1 MFDSGDIM
9 KKIIDVINNDG
20 VVIMPTD
27 TIYGIVAK
35 ATNEDVIKKV
45 YSLKKRDDRKPML
58 ILVSDKEML
67 KNYVLSINEI
77 EQTLIDSLWPGP
89 LTIIFDKKNISDLL
103 TGGLN
108 TVGIRI
114 PANKDLLDIITRV
127 GVPLLSTS
135 VNLSGEKS
143 ATCVSNISE
152 SMLDNVDYVYDNG
165 ECNDVPS
172 TIVRVV
178 DGEVKILREGIV
190 SKEKIESII
199 NKK

>member
-9 KKIIDVINNDG
+9 KEIIDVINNDG
-20 VVIMPTD
+20 IVIMPTD

-35 ATNEDVIKKV
+35 ATNEDVIKRV

-58 ILVSDKEML
+58 ILVSGNEML
-67 KNYVLSINEI
+67 KDYVSSINEL
-77 EQTLIDSLWPGP
+77 EQTLIDNLWPGP

-103 TGGLN
+103 TGGLP
-108 TVGIRI
+108 TVGVRI
-114 PANKDLLDIITRV
+114 PNNKEMLDIISSV

-143 ATCVSNISE
+143 ATCVSNINKT
-152 SMLDNVDYVYDNG
+152 MLDNVDFVYDNG

-172 TIVRVV
+172 TIIRVV
-178 DGEVKILREGIV
+178 NGEVKILREGII
-190 SKEKIESII
+190 SEEKIESVI

>member
-9 KKIIDVINNDG
+9 KEIIDVINNDG
-20 VVIMPTD
+20 IVIMPTD

-35 ATNEDVIKKV
+35 ATNEDVVKKV
-45 YSLKKRDDRKPML
+45 YSLKRRDDRKPML

-67 KNYVLSINEI
+67 NDYVSSINEL
-77 EQTLIDSLWPGP
+77 EKTLIDNFWPGP

-103 TGGLN
+103 TGGLS
-108 TVGIRI
+108 TIGIRI
-114 PANKDLLDIITRV
+114 PDNKEMLDIISCV

-143 ATCVSNISE
+143 ATCVSNINDT
-152 SMLDNVDYVYDNG
+152 MLNNVDFVYDNG

-172 TIVRVV
+172 TIIRVLN
-178 DGEVKILREGIV
+178 GEVKILREGII
-190 SKEKIESII
+190 SKEKIESVI
-199 NKK
+199 NRK

>member
-1 MFDSGDIM
+1 MFDSGDVM
-9 KKIIDVINNDG
+9 KEIIDVINNDG
-20 VVIMPTD
+20 IVIMPTD

-35 ATNEDVIKKV
+35 ATNEDVIKRV

-58 ILVSDKEML
+58 ILVSDNEML
-67 KNYVLSINEI
+67 KNYVSSINKV
-77 EQTLIDSLWPGP
+77 EQTLIDNLWPGP

-103 TGGLN
+103 TGGLS

-114 PANKDLLDIITRV
+114 PNNKEMLDIISSV

-143 ATCVSNISE
+143 ATCVSNINKT
-152 SMLDNVDYVYDNG
+152 MLDNVDFVYDNG

-172 TIVRVV
+172 TIIRVV
-178 DGEVKILREGIV
+178 NGEVKILREGII
-190 SKEKIESII
+190 SKEKIENVI

>member
-9 KKIIDVINNDG
+9 KEIIDVINNDG
-20 VVIMPTD
+20 IVIMPTD

-35 ATNEDVIKKV
+35 ATNEDVIKRV
-45 YSLKKRDDRKPML
+45 YSLKKRDDRKPLL

-67 KNYVLSINEI
+67 KDYVSSINEL
-77 EQTLIDSLWPGP
+77 EQTLIDNLWPGP
-89 LTIIFDKKNISDLL
+89 LTIIFDKNNISDLL
-103 TGGLN
+103 TGGLP

-114 PANKDLLDIITRV
+114 PNNKEMLDIISGV

-143 ATCVSNISE
+143 ATCVSKINKT
-152 SMLDNVDYVYDNG
+152 MLDNVDFVYDNG

-172 TIVRVV
+172 TIIRVV
-178 DGEVKILREGIV
+178 NGEVKILREGII
-190 SKEKIESII
+190 SKEKIESVI

>member
-1 MFDSGDIM
+1 MFDSGDVM
-9 KKIIDVINNDG
+9 KEIIDVINNDG
-20 VVIMPTD
+20 IVIMPTD

-35 ATNEDVIKKV
+35 ATNEDVIKRV

-58 ILVSDKEML
+58 ILVSDNEML
-67 KNYVLSINEI
+67 KNYVSSINKV
-77 EQTLIDSLWPGP
+77 EQTLIDNLWPGP

-103 TGGLN
+103 TGGLP
-108 TVGIRI
+108 TVGVRI
-114 PANKDLLDIITRV
+114 PNNKEMLDIISSV

-143 ATCVSNISE
+143 ATCVSNINKT
-152 SMLDNVDYVYDNG
+152 MLDNVDFVYDNG

-172 TIVRVV
+172 TIIRVV
-178 DGEVKILREGIV
+178 NGEVKILREGII
-190 SKEKIESII
+190 SKEKIESVI

>member
-9 KKIIDVINNDG
+9 KKIIDIINNDG

-35 ATNEDVIKKV
+35 ATNEDVIKKI

-58 ILVSDKEML
+58 ILVSDQEML
-67 KNYVLSINEI
+67 KKYVVSINEI
-77 EQTLIDSLWPGP
+77 EQSLIDSLWPGP
-89 LTIIFDKKNISDLL
+89 LTIIFDKKNISNLL

-114 PANKDLLDIITRV
+114 PDNKDLLDIINDV

-143 ATCVSNISE
+143 ATCVSNINK
-152 SMLDNVDYVYDNG
+152 SMLDNVDFVYDNG

-178 DGEVKILREGIV
+178 DGEVKILREGVV
-190 SKEKIESII
+190 SKEKIESLF
-199 NKK
+199 NEK

>member
-35 ATNEDVIKKV
+35 ATKEDVIKKV

-58 ILVSDKEML
+58 ILVSDIEML
-67 KNYVLSINEI
+67 KKYVVSINEI

-108 TVGIRI
+108 TIGIRI
-114 PANKDLLDIITRV
+114 PANKDLLEIITRV

-172 TIVRVV
+172 TIVRVA
-178 DGEVKILREGIV
+178 DDEVKILREGIV

>member
-9 KKIIDVINNDG
+9 KEIIDVINNDG
-20 VVIMPTD
+20 IVIMPTD

-35 ATNEDVIKKV
+35 ATNEDVIKRV
-45 YSLKKRDDRKPML
+45 YSLKRRDDRKPML
-58 ILVSDKEML
+58 ILVSDNEML
-67 KNYVLSINEI
+67 KDYVSSINEL
-77 EQTLIDSLWPGP
+77 EQTLIDNLWPGP

-103 TGGLN
+103 TGGLP

-114 PANKDLLDIITRV
+114 PNNKEMFDIISSV

-143 ATCVSNISE
+143 ATCVSNINKT
-152 SMLDNVDYVYDNG
+152 MLDNVDFVYDNG

-172 TIVRVV
+172 TIIRVV
-178 DGEVKILREGIV
+178 NGEVKILREGII
-190 SKEKIESII
+190 SKEKIENVI

>member
-9 KKIIDVINNDG
+9 KEIIDVINNDG
-20 VVIMPTD
+20 IVIMPTD

-35 ATNEDVIKKV
+35 ATNEDVIKRV

-58 ILVSDKEML
+58 ILVSDNEML
-67 KNYVLSINEI
+67 KDYVSSINEL
-77 EQTLIDSLWPGP
+77 EQTLIDNLWPGP

-103 TGGLN
+103 TGRLP
-108 TVGIRI
+108 TVGVRI
-114 PANKDLLDIITRV
+114 PNNKEMLDIISSV

-143 ATCVSNISE
+143 ATCVSNINKT
-152 SMLDNVDYVYDNG
+152 MLDNVDFVYDNG

-172 TIVRVV
+172 TIIRVV
-178 DGEVKILREGIV
+178 NGEVKILREGII
-190 SKEKIESII
+190 SEEKIESVI